1 MSTLTFN
8 ARDMNRQPS
17 KILAA
22 AKRLGSVDI
31 LTRDGDAFSLTLKK
45 PATKSRR
52 AALPDFEARKRRLR
66 ELGCTPMPAKFEA
79 RFNAILRDEP

>member
-8 ARDMNRQPS
+8 ARDMNRQPA
-17 KILAA
+17 KVLAA

-31 LTRDGDAFSLTLKK
+31 VTREGDAFSLTLKK
-45 PATKSRR
+45 PAPKSRKP
-52 AALPDFEARKRRLR
+52 ALPDFEARKRRLR
-66 ELGCTPMPAKFEA
+66 ELGCTPMPAASEA